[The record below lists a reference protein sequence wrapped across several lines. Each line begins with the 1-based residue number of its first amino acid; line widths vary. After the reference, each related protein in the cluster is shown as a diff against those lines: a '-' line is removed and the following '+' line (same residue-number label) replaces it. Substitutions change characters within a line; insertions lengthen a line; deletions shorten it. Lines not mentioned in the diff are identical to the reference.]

1 MHPLP
6 RKTSSPVKMISSH
19 PLKSLKIVLRGNSK
33 WRKILNLGKNESVV
47 VELESA
53 LGPLQE
59 SMLNSGEM
67 YPCAKLHLL
76 QTT

>member
-1 MHPLP
+1 
-6 RKTSSPVKMISSH
+6 MISNHS
-19 PLKSLKIVLRGNSK
+19 LKSLKIILRGYSK

-47 VELESA
+47 FELEPA
-53 LGPLQE
+53 PGPLQE